1 MQSTREGLRTM
12 DRKPG
17 LWASGFGPGVIA
29 GVAMTLV
36 LFAYRLATGMP
47 TPQEALAERMVRLL
61 SYQAFA
67 LILATLQHTAKPL
80 GFVAAVLTSLVG
92 FGIGGVVYTRVAEK
106 GRYPRLVRGMGA
118 GAVTWVFL
126 TYVFL
131 PIIQGGFLGVPLTT
145 VVSAPALPLALGSLF
160 YGFLLAVLGRQPGHA
175 RTQEAPPASGI
186 PTTVRTEPSVR
197 SRPTSRRDLLR
208 LATLILL
215 GSTAASLGVWKDA
228 AVTRGAALA
237 SWAVRLIT
245 GTSSSENE
253 MPPEVTPNGRFYR
266 ISKNYPFDPRVDVAK
281 WTLSVTG
288 LVARPLALSYAEFLK
303 AAPSAEHY
311 HTLECIANEVGGD
324 LISNALWTGVRMK
337 DVLDLA
343 GLQAGAKTVVMRSA
357 DNYAESVP
365 LEVAL
370 DPTTLLAYKMNGAP
384 LPQDHGAPVRVLIAN
399 RYGMKQPK
407 WLTSLEVVNPEF
419 TGYWGQQGR
428 SIAGIVK
435 TNSAFSRKV
444 RDGAVVVLGGWAFA
458 GSRGIS
464 KVEISADGGKT
475 WWPAAVKEALGENCW
490 QFWSTKWTPPAPGE
504 YSLKVRAIDGRG
516 LMQAG
521 VRKRLPD
528 GAEGYHEVLI
538 RVAGES

>member
-1 MQSTREGLRTM
+1 ME
-12 DRKPG
+12 RKPG
-17 LWASGFGPGVIA
+17 LWVCGFGPGIVA
-29 GVAMTLV
+29 GVAVTLV

-61 SYQAFA
+61 PYQAFA

-80 GFVAAVLTSLVG
+80 GFVMAVVTSLIG
-92 FGIGGVVYTRVAEK
+92 FGIGGVLYTWVAQK
-106 GRYPRLVRGMGA
+106 GRHPRLILGLVA
-118 GAVTWVFL
+118 AAVTWVFL

-145 VVSAPALPLALGSLF
+145 VVSAPALPLALGSLV
-160 YGFLLAVLGRQPGHA
+160 YGFLLAGLGHQPGQV
-175 RTQEAPPASGI
+175 RTQNAPPASGT
-186 PTTVRTEPSVR
+186 PATVRTGESSVG

-215 GSTAASLGVWKDA
+215 GAAAASLGVWKDA
-228 AVTRGAALA
+228 TVTRGAALA
-237 SWAVRLIT
+237 SRAFRLIT
-245 GTSSSENE
+245 GKPSSENE

-266 ISKNYPFDPRVDVAK
+266 ISKNYPFDPKVDVAK
-281 WTLSVTG
+281 WALTVTG
-288 LVARPLALSYAEFLK
+288 LVTRPLVLSYAEFLT
-303 AAPSAEHY
+303 AAPSVEHY

-324 LISNALWTGVRMK
+324 LIGNARWTGVRMK
-337 DVLDLA
+337 DVLDLT

-365 LEVAL
+365 LEVAM

-384 LPQDHGAPVRVLIAN
+384 LPQEHGAPVRVLIAN

-407 WLTSLEVVNPEF
+407 WLTSIEVVNPEF

-428 SIAGIVK
+428 SISGIVK
-435 TNSAFSRKV
+435 TNSAFSLEAK
-444 RDGAVVVLGGWAFA
+444 DGAVVVLGGWAFA

-475 WWPAAVKEALGENCW
+475 WSPAAVKEALGENCW
-490 QFWSTKWTPPAPGE
+490 QFWAAEWKPPAPGE
-504 YSLKVRAIDGRG
+504 YSLKVRAIDGKG
-516 LMQAG
+516 VMQSG

-538 RVAGES
+538 RFAG